1 MDTRKVLLATG
12 FAAGLAVL
20 SMAGC
25 GGSSPPAP
33 PLSPLMPQ
41 PASGTGLLFIGAGC
55 ACSPPPYPL
64 TAIYVDGKQVGTVQ
78 LSGQLSVPLSPGI
91 HTWSTASGA
100 GGTQVTVQPGSTVSI
115 YIAMNFNCGG
125 GCTVGPGGS
134 SGFGGIG
141 PGDD

>member
-25 GGSSPPAP
+25 GGSSPTAP
-33 PLSPLMPQ
+33 PLQVIPQ
-41 PASGTGLLFIGAGC
+41 PAAGASLLFIGSGC

-78 LSGQLSVPLSPGI
+78 IDGQLSVPLSPGM
-91 HTWSTASGA
+91 HTWSTAPGG
-100 GGTQVTVQPGSTVSI
+100 GGTQVVVQPGSTVSI
-115 YIAMNFNCGG
+115 YIPMNFNCGG
-125 GCTVGPGGS
+125 GCPVGPGGL
-134 SGFGGIG
+134 GGGGVG